1 MPSLTAIR
9 LFAAAYEEHSF
20 SRAAAREHTTQPAVS
35 QRIRGLEDELGVKLF
50 ERSPSQV
57 TATPAGDA
65 YYRRAIDLLA
75 TLEQAGRDARSVGTA
90 LSGEVRVG
98 LMPSLTRCC
107 LAPALAAF
115 GERHPQVTL
124 QVTEAYSG
132 VLTDLL
138 RAGDLDF
145 AIVPAFE
152 PPVGIRSRFLA
163 STPELLVSRNDG
175 RYPPGT
181 AVTPGALQDI
191 RLMLPGP
198 LNTRRQR
205 IERWLTAHG
214 ASIAQRLE
222 LDSMYGTL
230 DMISRSDWVA
240 ILPGVM
246 MAPELADGALSVC
259 PLAEPL
265 FTLDLVVI
273 EAARRA
279 PPAAAAAFLQEMS
292 ASIEAAITRDQ
303 SAVMPASL
311 IARPKRSFST
321 LTKAAKSSGDLLTT
335 TSAPPSLSRRRT
347 SG

>member
-9 LFAAAYEEHSF
+9 LFAAAYEERSF
-20 SRAAAREHTTQPAVS
+20 SRAAVREHTTQPAVS
-35 QRIRGLEDELGVKLF
+35 QRIRALEEELGVRLL

-57 TATPAGDA
+57 TPTAAGDA

-75 TLEQAGRDARSVGTA
+75 TLEQAGREARDVGAA

-132 VLTDLL
+132 ALTDLL
-138 RAGDLDF
+138 RAGELDF
-145 AIVPAFE
+145 AIVPAFD
-152 PPVGIRSRFLA
+152 PPAGIRSRFLA
-163 STPELLVSRNDG
+163 RTPELLVARNDG
-175 RYPPGT
+175 RFRHGVAVPP
-181 AVTPGALQDI
+181 ASLQHLRLMVPGA
-191 RLMLPGP
+191 

-205 IERWLTAHG
+205 IESWLAAHG
-214 ASIAQRLE
+214 ATITQRLE

-230 DMISRSDWVA
+230 DMIGRSDWIT

-246 MAPELADGALSVC
+246 MAPEIADAALAVC
-259 PLAEPL
+259 PLAEPP

-273 EAARRA
+273 EAARRPP
-279 PPAAAAAFLQEMS
+279 PPAASAFLQQLSTGIEQALPLWT
-292 ASIEAAITRDQ
+292 AS
-303 SAVMPASL
+303 PAS
-311 IARPKRSFST
+311 ARTGAVPAPGDTGQTGTPPRPGGRRS
-321 LTKAAKSSGDLLTT
+321 
-335 TSAPPSLSRRRT
+335 TSVGIDR
-347 SG
+347 